1 MERVYVGYQG
11 ADMVTNDIHTLSS
24 PLGDR
29 EGPGLFS
36 KGRGSSKARPKPAV
50 PGHAVLD
57 ALRHFRL
64 GLEKTAM
71 SPCHWGEGQA
81 ATWRDDGSPT
91 ARRASCVVRFLG
103 KPAAV

>member
-1 MERVYVGYQG
+1 
-11 ADMVTNDIHTLSS
+11 MVINGIHTLSS

-36 KGRGSSKARPKPAV
+36 KGRGSSKAHPKPAV

-71 SPCHWGEGQA
+71 SPCHWGGGAKPLLGEM
-81 ATWRDDGSPT
+81 TGSYCTPGLMC
-91 ARRASCVVRFLG
+91 SSLLG
-103 KPAAV
+103 